1 MVKGEFM
8 SLFTLLF
15 TLFACIG
22 ESGSERRT
30 NARDFV
36 LPNGHEGWVVV
47 EYGVDG
53 AGALPSVGGR
63 TLVRVSPSGQVQI
76 STPYA
81 NGILD
86 DRYRFADGSMAPT
99 LSSQRLSRSAE
110 HAATRAT
117 PFICCGGTRSH
128 ENISA
133 GDPKRWFEYFYVGKG
148 PAGDGP
154 SIP

>member
-15 TLFACIG
+15 LLFACIG

-99 LSSQRLSRSAE
+99 LSIPRLSRSAE
-110 HAATRAT
+110 PAVTRAT
-117 PFICCGGTRSH
+117 PFICSGGTLTH
-128 ENISA
+128 ENFPA
-133 GDPKRWFEYFYVGKG
+133 GAPKRWF
-148 PAGDGP
+148 
-154 SIP
+154 

>member
-1 MVKGEFM
+1 M
-8 SLFTLLF
+8 SSFPLLLS
-15 TLFACIG
+15 LFACFG
-22 ESGSERRT
+22 QSGSERGT

-53 AGALPSVGGR
+53 AELPPSVDGR
-63 TLVRVSPSGQVQI
+63 TSVRVSASGQVQI

-81 NGILD
+81 SGIRD

-99 LSSQRLSRSAE
+99 LSGERLSRSAE
-110 HAATRAT
+110 HAATRGT
-117 PFICCGGTRSH
+117 PFVCCGGTRTY
-128 ENISA
+128 EDISA
-133 GDPKRWFEYFYVGKG
+133 GDPKRFFEYFYVGKG

>member
-15 TLFACIG
+15 SLFACIG
-22 ESGSERRT
+22 QSGSERQAH
-30 NARDFV
+30 ARDFV

-63 TLVRVSPSGQVQI
+63 TLIRVSPSGRVQI

-81 NGILD
+81 NGKLD
-86 DRYRFADGSMAPT
+86 DRYRFANGSMAPT
-99 LSSQRLSRSAE
+99 LSGERLSRSAE
-110 HAATRAT
+110 HAVTRAT
-117 PFICCGGTRSH
+117 PFVCCGGTRTH

-133 GDPKRWFEYFYVGKG
+133 GDSKRWFEYFYVGKG
-148 PAGDGP
+148 PAGDSP